1 MKKKNHYD
9 GFGEQLPNLR
19 KILMIMKLTSF
30 LFLLGILNVM
40 AEVTYSQATKVS
52 LNLKGSTVEEV
63 LNTIENNSEFY
74 FLLNQKLID
83 VSRKVDVVAEN
94 KPIKEV
100 LDKVFEGTDVTY
112 CVLDRQIILYSKS
125 ETNAFAQMQQ
135 FAVSGKVTSASTGEP
150 LPGVTIVMK
159 GTTQGTITDTEGKY
173 TIAGITPD
181 AILVFSFVGLKTK
194 EIAVGGRTKIDL
206 AMEEEVIGIEEV
218 VAIGYGTMKKRDLT
232 GSISSIS
239 EARFQE
245 QPITDFGQV
254 LQGRAAGV
262 SVTNSSGAP
271 GYGTKIRIRGA
282 NSINASND
290 PLYVID
296 GVPVESVWNTN
307 FLGINPSPSDIASLG
322 INPSDIK
329 SIEILKD
336 ASSTAIYGSR
346 GANGVILIT
355 TKRGDIN
362 NQRIVISSNVSVGKL
377 ARKYDLLNA
386 ADYASLVNKIYNAE
400 MYTTDQ
406 IESFRTNGGTDWQN
420 EIFRTSVNQNHQV
433 SVSGGEGKVRYF
445 LSGNFVN
452 ESGILKNTNSDR
464 FSFRSNLDI
473 NFSKRFSMNMDINTW
488 LRNTF
493 NADLGSGIG
502 KTNPILQALMWSPT
516 VAPYNADG
524 SYTNMDPVGALGRNP
539 VVLVKEPFD
548 KIKRAQVDLTS
559 NLKYKISNA
568 LDVVCNLSAAKYNLY
583 DRLYQSVYIQSTPY
597 LELNSGD
604 GLNWQLQTLL
614 NFNKTIMG
622 KHNFYLT
629 AAFEESDFESRA
641 MNLAAI
647 GAKSPTDD
655 ISSTSSHR
663 VNQEYFN
670 KGLMSYFG
678 RLNYNFN
685 SKYYI
690 IATYR
695 ADGSSVFRKGNKFS
709 YFPSVGLSW
718 VLSEEEFIKK
728 LNIFDLLKLRGGWGI
743 IGNQSGIPP
752 YIGLN
757 SLNTRTYDWGTTSN
771 YAGYEPGA
779 PANTKLRWEKTTQKN
794 IGMDAYFL
802 NSRLNVSI
810 DYFQKETND
819 AIIMKSLPLYD
830 GGYDVWQNLGQ
841 IDNKGFEF
849 SADYRLINRNNF
861 SWDIGFNLS
870 SVKNKVVKLGTG
882 DDYILTGYY
891 GAGILSTRAF
901 IIKPGYPLGSFYG
914 PKYLELWK
922 VDEAA
927 EALKFGNHPGDSKY
941 QDLNGDYVINSS
953 DYQVTGDANPDFTF
967 GINNTFYYK
976 NFTLNILIDGV
987 QGNQVLNI
995 LYAAAAVPI
1004 NDSRTITLK
1013 EGADVWTPSNQ
1024 NASFP
1029 ALSSTNIND
1038 MNSSR
1043 WLQDGSFIKVRN
1055 ISLSYNLPKRV
1066 AKVADLKI
1074 SLSGQNLLTITKYK
1088 GYDPEVS
1095 NGGSYDAES
1104 GIDMGAYPLP
1114 RFFTTQ
1120 IVLTF

>member
-74 FLLNQKLID
+74 FLLNQKLVD

-94 KPIKEV
+94 KPIKDV

-112 CVLDRQIILYSKS
+112 CVLDRQIILYPKS

-150 LPGVTIVMK
+150 LPGVTVVVK
-159 GTTQGTITDTEGKY
+159 GTTQGTITDTDGKY
-173 TIAGITPD
+173 NLAGITPD

-194 EIAVGGRTKIDL
+194 EIAVGGRTQIDV

-232 GSISSIS
+232 GSITSIS
-239 EARFQE
+239 AARFQE
-245 QPITDFGQV
+245 QPLTDFSQV

-271 GYGTKIRIRGA
+271 GFEAKIRIRGA
-282 NSINASND
+282 NSINASNN
-290 PLYVID
+290 PLFVID
-296 GVPVESVWNTN
+296 GVPAKGVWDTY
-307 FLGINPSPSDIASLG
+307 LG

-336 ASSTAIYGSR
+336 ASATAIFGSR
-346 GANGVILIT
+346 GANGVVLIT
-355 TKRGDIN
+355 TQRGDIN
-362 NQRIVISSNVSVGKL
+362 NQKITISSNISFGKIGK
-377 ARKYDLLNA
+377 KYNLLNA
-386 ADYASLVNKIYNAE
+386 ADYASLVNRIYNAE
-400 MYTTDQ
+400 MYTNEQ
-406 IESFRTNGGTDWQN
+406 IESFRSTGGTDWQE

-433 SVSGGEGKVRYF
+433 SISGGEGKVRYF
-445 LSGNFVN
+445 LSGNFLN
-452 ESGILKNTNSDR
+452 ENGILKNTNGNR
-464 FSFRSNLDI
+464 YSFRTNIDVD
-473 NFSKRFSMNMDINTW
+473 FSKRFSMSLDINAISGT
-488 LRNTF
+488 TF
-493 NADLGSGIG
+493 NQDLGSGIG
-502 KTNPILQALMWSPT
+502 KTNPVLQALTWSPT
-516 VAPYNADG
+516 VAPYNPDG
-524 SYTNMDPVGALGRNP
+524 SYTNMDPVGSLGRNP
-539 VVLVKEPFD
+539 VVLEKESFD
-548 KIKRAQVDLTS
+548 KRKRSQFDLNS

-568 LDVVCNLSAAKYNLY
+568 FDFVFNMSAAKYNVY
-583 DRLYQSVYIQSTPY
+583 NRYYQSAFIQSTPS

-604 GLNWQLQTLL
+604 GFNWELQSML
-614 NFNKTIMG
+614 NFRKTIME
-622 KHNFYLT
+622 KHNFLLT
-629 AAFEESDFESRA
+629 AALEESALEERTMD
-641 MNLAAI
+641 LAAI
-647 GAKSPTDD
+647 GANSPTDD

-663 VNQEYFN
+663 VNQAYLN

-678 RLNYNFN
+678 RLNYNYN
-685 SKYYI
+685 SKYYV

-709 YFPSVGLSW
+709 YFPSIGLSW
-718 VLSEEEFIKK
+718 VLSEEDFIKK
-728 LNIFDLLKLRGGWGI
+728 LNVFDLLKLRGSWGI
-743 IGNQSGIPP
+743 IGNQSGVPP

-794 IGMDAYFL
+794 VGVDAYFL

-819 AIIMKSLPLYD
+819 VIIRKSLPLYD
-830 GGYDVWQNLGQ
+830 GGYEVWQNLGQ
-841 IDNKGFEF
+841 VENKGFEF
-849 SADYRLINRNNF
+849 SADYRLIERNSF
-861 SWDIGFNLS
+861 SWDLGFNLS
-870 SVKNKVVKLGTG
+870 SVKNKIVKLGTL
-882 DDYILTGYY
+882 DDYILTGDY
-891 GAGILSTRAF
+891 GSGILSTKPF
-901 IIKPGYPLGSFYG
+901 IIKPGYPMGSFWG
-914 PKYLELWK
+914 PKYLGLWK

-927 EALKFGNHPGDSKY
+927 EALKFGSQPGDSKY
-941 QDLNGDYVINSS
+941 EDLNGDYVINSN
-953 DYQVTGDANPDFTF
+953 DYQIIGDANPDFTF

-976 NFTLNILIDGV
+976 NFTLNVLIDGV
-987 QGNQVLNI
+987 QGNQVLNL
-995 LYAAAAVPI
+995 LYAVSAVPI
-1004 NDSRTITLK
+1004 SESRTITLK

-1029 ALSSTNIND
+1029 ALSSTNINN

-1043 WLQDGSFIKVRN
+1043 WLQDGSFVKVRN
-1055 ISLSYNLPKRV
+1055 ISLSYNLPKQLT
-1066 AKVADLKI
+1066 KIADLKI
-1074 SLSGQNLLTITKYK
+1074 SISGQNLFAITKYK
-1088 GYDPEVS
+1088 GYDPEVTNS
-1095 NGGSYDAES
+1095 GSSDIES